1 MFINQYWIGKAK
13 GLNALSNL
21 ADLFLRMCPRIAR
34 PRDKIADKIG
44 VSKAHIW
51 EMEKGRSKNPSFELV
66 RKLADHFGVSI
77 DALVG
82 DAAEP
87 SSSELQLERMHRG
100 FDELTTR
107 DRDIVEEMIKAMKAR
122 AGDDS

>member
-1 MFINQYWIGKAK
+1 MQIGERLFSLRQKS
-13 GLNALSNL
+13 GESFQQV
-21 ADLFLRMCPRIAR
+21 ADAV
-34 PRDKIADKIG
+34 G

-66 RKLADHFGVSI
+66 RKLAHHFGVSI
-77 DALVG
+77 DELVG

-87 SSSELQLERMHRG
+87 SNDDLQLERMHRG
-100 FDELTTR
+100 FDALTAR

-122 AGDDS
+122 AEGDS

>member
-1 MFINQYWIGKAK
+1 MMQIGER
-13 GLNALSNL
+13 
-21 ADLFLRMCPRIAR
+21 LFSLRQ
-34 PRDKIADKIG
+34 KNGESLQQVADKIG

-66 RKLADHFGVSI
+66 RKLADHFGISI

-87 SSSELQLERMHRG
+87 SSDELQLERMHRG